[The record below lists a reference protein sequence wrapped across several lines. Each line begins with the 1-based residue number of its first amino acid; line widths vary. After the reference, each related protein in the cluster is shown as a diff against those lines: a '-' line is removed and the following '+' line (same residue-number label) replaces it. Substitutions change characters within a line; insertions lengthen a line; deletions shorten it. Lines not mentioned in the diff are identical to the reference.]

1 MNVYA
6 QGTGVGSVIGTIAPG
21 PFGNLNFS
29 GIVSWGVAIF
39 FFFIA
44 MICFV
49 MLLLGALNWI
59 TSGGEEKKLGEARNR
74 MTAAVIGL
82 VVAIGVL
89 IGWFF
94 VVGPILGVFK
104 DGLIVIPTIQSTC
117 KPDGATAAS
126 AAECCTNHI
135 NAGSGKCGP

>member
-6 QGTGVGSVIGTIAPG
+6 QGVGSVIGTIAPG

-29 GIVSWGVAIF
+29 DVASWGVAIF

-44 MICFV
+44 MV
-49 MLLLGALNWI
+49 SLLMLLLGALNWI
-59 TSGGEEKKLGEARNR
+59 SSGGEEKKLGEARNR
-74 MTAAVIGL
+74 ITSAVIGL
-82 VVAIGVL
+82 AVAVAVL

-104 DGLIVIPTIQSTC
+104 NGLIIIPTVQSTC
-117 KPDGATAAS
+117 KPAGASAAS
-126 AAECCTNHI
+126 VAECCTNRFDP
-135 NAGSGKCGP
+135 GSSTCQP